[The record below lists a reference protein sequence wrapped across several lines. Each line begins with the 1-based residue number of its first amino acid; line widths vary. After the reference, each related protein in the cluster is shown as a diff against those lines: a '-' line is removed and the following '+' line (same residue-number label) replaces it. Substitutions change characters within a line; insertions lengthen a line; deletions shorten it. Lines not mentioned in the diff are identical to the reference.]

1 MKTITGAAIAA
12 VLAAAVTSPAAAQSD
27 ILLRLRSGSP
37 LGDRFRVDS
46 ASGFVAKGVLGVGII
61 PFTGAG
67 ERLMWHPNK
76 AAFRAGSIGSA
87 GTQWDDPNTGYYTWA
102 GGYNTTALGLASFAM
117 GYQSTALN
125 SYATALG
132 YTANADGTGA
142 GERLQWDPYH
152 AAFRAGSI
160 GSAGTQWVL
169 ANTGFYTWAGGYNTT
184 ALGLASFAM
193 GYQSTALNSYA
204 VALGYTANAD
214 GTGAVSLGYRTTA
227 DADYSV
233 AIGQRASTNG
243 HAGAIVLSD
252 GSTTDSTQASAN
264 NQFTVRA
271 AGGVRLFSNATM
283 TTGVQVAAGGS
294 SWAVISDRNRKEGFL
309 AVDGEDVLAR
319 LRFVPVT
326 TWRYRDEADRS
337 TLHIGPM
344 AQDWHRAFG
353 FTRDDRT
360 INMSD
365 FDGVNLAAAQALE
378 RRTAAL
384 RDEVDALRRANA
396 ALEGRTAQQREE
408 MDELRRANAAL
419 EARLQRLEARA
430 SGSAAP

>member
-1 MKTITGAAIAA
+1 MRRILLPAALAATI
-12 VLAAAVTSPAAAQSD
+12 LAAALPTPGTAQSD

-46 ASGFVAKGVLGVGII
+46 ASGFVAKGVLGYGII

-87 GTQWDDPNTGYYTWA
+87 GTQWDDPNTGYYSWA

-117 GYQSTALN
+117 GYQSTALG
-125 SYATALG
+125 SYA
-132 YTANADGTGA
+132 
-142 GERLQWDPYH
+142 
-152 AAFRAGSI
+152 I
-160 GSAGTQWVL
+160 
-169 ANTGFYTWAGGYNTT
+169 
-184 ALGLASFAM
+184 
-193 GYQSTALNSYA
+193 
-204 VALGYTANAD
+204 ALGYTANAD
-214 GTGAVSLGYRTTA
+214 GTGAVALGYRVTA

-271 AGGVRLFSNATM
+271 AGGIRLFTNATM

-294 SWAVISDRNRKEGFL
+294 SWVVISDRNRKEGFL
-309 AVDGEDVLAR
+309 SVDGEDVLAR
-319 LRFVPVT
+319 LRLVPVT

-353 FTRDDRT
+353 FTTDDRT

-365 FDGVNLAAAQALE
+365 FDGVNLAAVKALE
-378 RRTAAL
+378 ARTAAL
-384 RDEVDALRRANA
+384 QAENA
-396 ALEGRTAQQREE
+396 
-408 MDELRRANAAL
+408 ELR
-419 EARLQRLEARA
+419 ARLERLEALVAGGRK
-430 SGSAAP
+430 

>member
-1 MKTITGAAIAA
+1 MRRALLPAA
-12 VLAAAVTSPAAAQSD
+12 LAAAILTAAGHAAPAAAQSD

-102 GGYNTTALGLASFAM
+102 GGYNT
-117 GYQSTALN
+117 
-125 SYATALG
+125 
-132 YTANADGTGA
+132 
-142 GERLQWDPYH
+142 
-152 AAFRAGSI
+152 I
-160 GSAGTQWVL
+160 
-169 ANTGFYTWAGGYNTT
+169 

-214 GTGAVSLGYRTTA
+214 GTGAVALGYRVTA

-264 NQFTVRA
+264 NQFSVRA
-271 AGGVRLFSNATM
+271 AGGIRLFTNATM

-353 FTRDDRT
+353 FTTDDRT

-365 FDGVNLAAAQALE
+365 FDGVNLAAIK
-378 RRTAAL
+378 
-384 RDEVDALRRANA
+384 
-396 ALEGRTAQQREE
+396 
-408 MDELRRANAAL
+408 AL
-419 EARLQRLEARA
+419 EARTATLQADNAALREENAALHAENRRIEERLERLEALAGGRK
-430 SGSAAP
+430 P